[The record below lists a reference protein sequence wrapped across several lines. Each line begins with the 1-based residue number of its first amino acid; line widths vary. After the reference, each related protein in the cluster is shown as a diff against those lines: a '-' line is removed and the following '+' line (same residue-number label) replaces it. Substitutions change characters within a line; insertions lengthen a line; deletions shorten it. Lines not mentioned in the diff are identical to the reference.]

1 MTETLTW
8 VFAAL
13 FVLVMAAWYLTYTA
27 ARLDRLHV
35 RLSGT
40 IAALDAQLVRRA
52 EASVEIANSG
62 FVDGATA
69 LILAGAAAQS
79 LETPDEDG
87 EIREAIESE
96 LTEALTVALTPE
108 LVEHL
113 RESGP
118 LGHDYLDRL
127 SSACTRVQLA
137 RRFHNDAVTDARRVR
152 RQLVVRVFHLAGH
165 TPMPVTVEFNDE
177 VPLTLETAP

>member
-8 VFAAL
+8 VFATL
-13 FVLVMAAWYLTYTA
+13 FVLVMVAWYLTYSA

-35 RLSGT
+35 RLTGT
-40 IAALDAQLVRRA
+40 VAALDAQLVRRA
-52 EASVEIANSG
+52 EASVELANSG
-62 FVDGATA
+62 LVDGATA

-87 EIREAIESE
+87 EIREAVESD
-96 LTEALTVALTPE
+96 LTEALGVALTPD
-108 LVEHL
+108 LVGHL

-118 LGHDYLDRL
+118 LGEDYLDRL

-137 RRFHNDAVTDARRVR
+137 RRFHNDAVTDVRRVR
-152 RQLVVRVFHLAGH
+152 RQLVVRLFHLAGH

-177 VPLTLETAP
+177 VPPGLEH